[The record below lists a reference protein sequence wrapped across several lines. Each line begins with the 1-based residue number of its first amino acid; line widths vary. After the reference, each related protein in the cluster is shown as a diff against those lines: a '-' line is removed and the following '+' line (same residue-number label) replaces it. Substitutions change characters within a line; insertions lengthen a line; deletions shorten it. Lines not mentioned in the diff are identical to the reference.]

1 MKATYY
7 PVQLLHV
14 YDTQQQLPLLIV
26 VVDSEGKF
34 RTHIAKMCVVLP

>member
-1 MKATYY
+1 MKATYC

-14 YDTQQQLPLLIV
+14 YDTQQQLPFII
-26 VVDSEGKF
+26 VDSEGKF